1 MASYSLIN
9 AYCPHW
15 IYLLIALFVFQ
26 NGCFNAILIYGNL
39 NLSLNSLSKF
49 SVNIRHMMLLSNLD
63 LSNNQLEE
71 LDLEKR
77 NALDQLATDTVII
90 RLIGNDLKCC
100 RKTLEFLI
108 WMRNSKKVHF
118 TRMRNYTCSF
128 ENNVTVHLLILTK

>member
-26 NGCFNAILIYGNL
+26 NGCFNTILIYGIL
-39 NLSLNSLSKF
+39 NLSSNSLSKF

-71 LDLEKR
+71 LDLE
-77 NALDQLATDTVII
+77 DQIATDTVII

-100 RKTLEFLI
+100 RKKLEFLI

-118 TRMRNYTCSF
+118 TRMRYYTCSF
-128 ENNVTVHLLILTK
+128 ENNVTVPFVNLEK